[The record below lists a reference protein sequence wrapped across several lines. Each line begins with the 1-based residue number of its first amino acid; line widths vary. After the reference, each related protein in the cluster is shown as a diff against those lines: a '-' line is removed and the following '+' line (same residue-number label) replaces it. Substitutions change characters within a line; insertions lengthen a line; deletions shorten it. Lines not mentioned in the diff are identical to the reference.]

1 MSHTLNGL
9 LHLDDGSAI
18 NLQIISSFWLNSDL
32 TYQRVE
38 FSAAPL

>member
-9 LHLDDGSAI
+9 LHLDDGSTV
-18 NLQIISSFWLNSDL
+18 NLQIIRNLWLNSDL

-38 FSAAPL
+38 VSAAPL